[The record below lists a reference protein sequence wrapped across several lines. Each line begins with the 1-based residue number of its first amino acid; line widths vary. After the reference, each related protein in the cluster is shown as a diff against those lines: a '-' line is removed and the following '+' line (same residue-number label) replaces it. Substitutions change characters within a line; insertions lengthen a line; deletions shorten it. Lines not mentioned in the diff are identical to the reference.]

1 MSNTNTKCL
10 SLRPLLLFAQRYHL
24 VKMNSSMKKF
34 ITLLLLLVVGAAA
47 FAQTCV
53 RDSSIITDSL
63 FIKPKQWTPA
73 DPTIYTAPACIG
85 EAYNQSITFN
95 IPDMITFGGF
105 TLPLSKV
112 TVAPTGAITGMPA
125 GLAYTC
131 DPPNCEFSANSLGCM
146 LISGAPAATVAAGDY
161 EVSIQITAFSLITQ
175 TLNFPADLAPTEKYF
190 ISIRNAGQCASS
202 TNDLSD
208 YIFDVKNAPNPFAQ
222 LTQMNLDVL
231 VAGQYQFEVFNLLG
245 KKVHDQALDL
255 TTGLNQFTFDAGDLP
270 NGTYF
275 YTIGNGQG
283 RMSSTFVINR

>member
-1 MSNTNTKCL
+1 
-10 SLRPLLLFAQRYHL
+10 
-24 VKMNSSMKKF
+24 MKKI
-34 ITLLLLLVVGAAA
+34 ITLLLLVVVVAAA
-47 FAQTCV
+47 SAQTCV

-85 EAYNQSITFN
+85 EPYNQSITFN

-112 TVAPTGAITGMPA
+112 TVAPTGAVTGMPA
-125 GLAYTC
+125 GLSYTC
-131 DPPNCEFSANSLGCM
+131 DPPNCEFLANSLGCM
-146 LISGAPAATVAAGDY
+146 LISGAPAASVAPGDY
-161 EVSIQITAFSLITQ
+161 EVAIQITAFSLITQ

-190 ISIRNAGQCASS
+190 VTIRSAGQCASG
-202 TNDLSD
+202 TNDLAD
-208 YIFDVKNAPNPFAQ
+208 YIYEVKNAPNPFAQ
-222 LTQMNLDVL
+222 FTEMRLDVV

-245 KKVHDQALDL
+245 KKVHAQTLDL
-255 TTGLNQFTFDAGDLP
+255 TTGMNQFTFDAGELP

-283 RMSSTFVINR
+283 RLSNTFVIQR